1 MKTKSGIRTAK
12 KGHKSRRSELSKPG
26 RTFDDV
32 EDITRTIREFDRG
45 IPDSG
50 ALSVE
55 ESLDERERRG

>member
-1 MKTKSGIRTAK
+1 MKMKSGIRTAK

-26 RTFDDV
+26 RKFDDV

-45 IPDSG
+45 IPDPG

-55 ESLDERERRG
+55 QLLDERERRG